1 MQIML
6 LYQALVLPFASKAYA
21 CNPDGGG
28 GGGLPSNTTGLLA
41 GNFEKNPKR
50 YQDPVLWVWLEFFFT
65 FKRHQF

>member
-28 GGGLPSNTTGLLA
+28 GGGLPSKYDRA
-41 GNFEKNPKR
+41 ARWKF
-50 YQDPVLWVWLEFFFT
+50 
-65 FKRHQF
+65 